1 MCSDKE
7 MVTRTNFLT
16 GINLKISSCI
26 YNCNGNC
33 NFRNII
39 LIMLRKE
46 IQEMIKQITKE
57 YLFRADCVGI
67 IFRFNYFYA
76 FVT

>member
-1 MCSDKE
+1 
-7 MVTRTNFLT
+7 
-16 GINLKISSCI
+16 
-26 YNCNGNC
+26 
-33 NFRNII
+33 
-39 LIMLRKE
+39 MLRKE